1 MKTKQE
7 LRKEILQKRDSLTPE
22 ERSEKSKR
30 ITERVVVHENFRE
43 ADVILLFSSYKSEVD
58 TTGIFAVARRDG
70 KDVYYPRVQGEEMEF
85 YKVESEMDLL
95 EGYRG
100 IREPAADSHKRFA
113 LPTDKKICVIMPGAV
128 FDEAGNRIGYG
139 GGYYDKFIEKL
150 ETSMRK
156 EVAKRNIYKIALAF
170 GCQIVEVGL
179 ISNEVYDKKVDDII
193 TEDCKISKLYR

>member
-70 KDVYYPRVQGEEMEF
+70 KEVFYPKVQGKEMDF
-85 YKVESEMDLL
+85 YKVESERDLI

-100 IREPAADSHKRFA
+100 IREPEADSGKIFT
-113 LPTDKKICVIMPGAV
+113 LLMDKKICVIMPGAV

-139 GGYYDKFIEKL
+139 GGYYDKFLEKL
-150 ETSMRK
+150 EVSREGAETTPN
-156 EVAKRNIYKIALAF
+156 VYKIAVAF
-170 GCQIVEVGL
+170 ECQIVEVGL
-179 ISNEVYDKKVDDII
+179 IPNETYDKVVDDVI
-193 TEDCKISKLYR
+193 TESRILSKLYR